1 MTKAI
6 RIEEFGGPEMLRW
19 VDVEL
24 GDPGPGEAR
33 VAHRA
38 VGVNF
43 IDTYHRSGLYPVE
56 LPSGLGGEGAG
67 VVVSVGHDVDHVA
80 PGDRVAYAAPTPAGS
95 YSEERI
101 MPAKWLTRLPDSID
115 DETAAAM
122 MLKGM
127 TSWYLLRQTYRVQ
140 PGDWILI
147 YAAAGGVGTIATQWA
162 QSLGAHVIGV
172 VSTEEKRQLAL
183 AHGCE
188 HALLADS
195 DIAGRVR
202 ELTSGEGLPV
212 VYDPIGKDTLFTSMK
227 CLKRRGLLV
236 SFGNASGPVD
246 SLNLLDL
253 IKYGSL
259 YVTRP
264 TLWHYVT
271 TREEVNE
278 AAGELFA
285 QFAAGNIKVEI
296 GQRFPLRNAA
306 DAHRALESRQTTG
319 STVLLPDP

>member
-6 RIEEFGGPEMLRW
+6 RIEEFGGPEVLRW

-24 GDPGPGEAR
+24 GGPGLGEAR

-38 VGVNF
+38 VGINF
-43 IDTYHRSGLYPVE
+43 IDTYHRSGLYPVK

-67 VVVSVGHDVDHVA
+67 VVVSVGPDVDHVA

-101 MPAKWLTRLPDSID
+101 MPAKWLTKLPDGID

-127 TSWYLLRQTYRVQ
+127 TSWYLLRETYRVR

-172 VSTEEKRQLAL
+172 VSTKRNASSHWPTV
-183 AHGCE
+183 ASMCCWPT
-188 HALLADS
+188 AISPARCATS
-195 DIAGRVR
+195 PAGRDYPSS
-202 ELTSGEGLPV
+202 TTPS
-212 VYDPIGKDTLFTSMK
+212 
-227 CLKRRGLLV
+227 
-236 SFGNASGPVD
+236 A
-246 SLNLLDL
+246 
-253 IKYGSL
+253 
-259 YVTRP
+259 RP
-264 TLWHYVT
+264 
-271 TREEVNE
+271 R
-278 AAGELFA
+278 
-285 QFAAGNIKVEI
+285 
-296 GQRFPLRNAA
+296 
-306 DAHRALESRQTTG
+306 
-319 STVLLPDP
+319 

>member
-1 MTKAI
+1 
-6 RIEEFGGPEMLRW
+6 
-19 VDVEL
+19 
-24 GDPGPGEAR
+24 
-33 VAHRA
+33 
-38 VGVNF
+38 
-43 IDTYHRSGLYPVE
+43 
-56 LPSGLGGEGAG
+56 
-67 VVVSVGHDVDHVA
+67 
-80 PGDRVAYAAPTPAGS
+80 
-95 YSEERI
+95 
-101 MPAKWLTRLPDSID
+101 MPAKWLTKLPDAID

-127 TSWYLLRQTYRVQ
+127 TSWYLLRRTYRVQ

-162 QSLGAHVIGV
+162 RSLGANVIGV

-183 AHGCE
+183 AHGCH

-195 DIAGRVR
+195 DIVEQVR
-202 ELTSGEGLPV
+202 DLTGGKGLA
-212 VYDPIGKDTLFTSMK
+212 
-227 CLKRRGLLV
+227 RRLRPHRQGHAIHLHEVPATQGLLV

-253 IKYGSL
+253 LKYGSL

-271 TREEVNE
+271 TREEANE
-278 AAGELFA
+278 AAGELLA
-285 QFAAGNIKVEI
+285 QYAAGNIKVEI

-319 STVLLPDP
+319 STVLIP

>member
-6 RIEEFGGPEMLRW
+6 RIEEFGGPEVLRW

-24 GDPGPGEAR
+24 DEPGPGEAR

-43 IDTYHRSGLYPVE
+43 IDTYHRSGLYPVT

-67 VVVSVGHDVDHVA
+67 VVVSVGPDVDYIA

-127 TSWYLLRQTYRVQ
+127 TSWYLLRRTYRVQ

-172 VSTEEKRQLAL
+172 VSTEAKRQLAL

-195 DIAGRVR
+195 DIVGQVR
-202 ELTSGEGLPV
+202 EFTDGKGLPV
-212 VYDPIGKDTLFTSMK
+212 VYDPIGKATVVTSMK
-227 CLKRRGLLV
+227 CLKPRGLLV
-236 SFGNASGPVD
+236 SYGNASGPVD
-246 SLNLLDL
+246 SFNLLDL
-253 IKYGSL
+253 LKYGSL

-278 AAGELFA
+278 AAGELLA

-319 STVLLPDP
+319 STVLLP

>member
-6 RIEEFGGPEMLRW
+6 RIEEFGGPEVLRW

-24 GDPGPGEAR
+24 GEPGPGEAR

-38 VGVNF
+38 VGINF
-43 IDTYHRSGLYPVE
+43 IDTYHRSGLYPVK

-67 VVVSVGHDVDHVA
+67 VVVSVGPDVDHVA

-101 MPAKWLTRLPDSID
+101 MPAKWLTRLPDAID
-115 DETAAAM
+115 YDTAAAM

-127 TSWYLLRQTYRVQ
+127 TSWYLLRRTYCVKA
-140 PGDWILI
+140 GDWILI

-162 QSLGAHVIGV
+162 RSLGANVIGV

-183 AHGCE
+183 AHGCN
-188 HALLADS
+188 HVLLADS
-195 DIAGRVR
+195 DIVGQVR
-202 ELTSGEGLPV
+202 DITDGAGLPV
-212 VYDPIGKDTLFTSMK
+212 VYDPIGKDTLFTSLE
-227 CLKRRGLLV
+227 CLKPRGLLV

-253 IKYGSL
+253 LKYGSL

-271 TREEVNE
+271 TREQVNE
-278 AAGELFA
+278 GAGELLA
-285 QFAAGNIKVEI
+285 QFDAGNIKIEI
-296 GQRFPLRNAA
+296 GQRFPLRDAA

-319 STVLLPDP
+319 STVLLT

>member
-6 RIEEFGGPEMLRW
+6 RIEEFGGPEVLRW

-24 GDPGPGEAR
+24 GEPGPGEAR

-38 VGVNF
+38 VGINF
-43 IDTYHRSGLYPVE
+43 IDTYHRSGLYPVK
-56 LPSGLGGEGAG
+56 LPGGLGGEGAG
-67 VVVSVGHDVDHVA
+67 VVVSVGPDVDHVA

-101 MPAKWLTRLPDSID
+101 MPAKWLTKLPDAID

-127 TSWYLLRQTYRVQ
+127 TSWYLLRKTYCVQ

-183 AHGCE
+183 THGCE
-188 HALLADS
+188 HVLLADS
-195 DIAGRVR
+195 DIAGQVCD
-202 ELTSGEGLPV
+202 LTGGEGLPV
-212 VYDPIGKDTLFTSMK
+212 VYDPIGKATVTTSMQ
-227 CLKRRGLLV
+227 CLKPRGLLV

-246 SLNLLDL
+246 SFNLLDL
-253 IKYGSL
+253 LKHGSL
-259 YVTRP
+259 YITRP

-278 AAGELFA
+278 AAGELLA
-285 QFAAGNIKVEI
+285 QYAAGNIRIEI
-296 GQRFPLRNAA
+296 GQRFPLRDAA

-319 STVLLPDP
+319 STILLL

>member
-6 RIEEFGGPEMLRW
+6 SIEEFGGPEVLRW

-24 GDPGPGEAR
+24 GEPGPGEAH

-43 IDTYHRSGLYPVE
+43 IDTYHRSGLYPVK

-67 VVVSVGHDVDHVA
+67 VVVSVGPDVDHIA

-101 MPAKWLTRLPDSID
+101 MPAKWLTRLPDTID

-127 TSWYLLRQTYRVQ
+127 TSWYLLRRTYRVQ

-147 YAAAGGVGTIATQWA
+147 YAAAGGVGSIATQWA
-162 QSLGAHVIGV
+162 RTLGADVIGV

-183 AHGCE
+183 THGC
-188 HALLADS
+188 HHVLLADS
-195 DIAGRVR
+195 DIVSQVR
-202 ELTSGEGLPV
+202 ELTDGKGLPV

-227 CLKRRGLLV
+227 CLKPRGLLV
-236 SFGNASGPVD
+236 SYGNASGPVD

-253 IKYGSL
+253 LKHGSL

-271 TREEVNE
+271 TRGEANE
-278 AAGELFA
+278 AAGELLA
-285 QFAAGNIKVEI
+285 QYAAGNIKVEI

-319 STVLLPDP
+319 STVLVP